1 MIFKKRTFFG
11 EEPERVSAE
20 HPAELERRVAHWL
33 AVSPGLDAIDVTVTC
48 TGDTVLLGGTVATE
62 EEIVRAEEAA
72 KAVEGVAE
80 VINRI
85 AISKAGTG

>member
-11 EEPERVSAE
+11 QEPERETPE

-33 AVSPGLDAIDVTVTC
+33 AVAPGLDAADVTVTC
-48 TGDTVLLGGTVATE
+48 TGNTVLLGGTVATE
-62 EEIVRAEEAA
+62 DEIVRAAEAA
-72 KAVEGVAE
+72 SRVEGVRE

-85 AISKAGTG
+85 KRAKAGTG